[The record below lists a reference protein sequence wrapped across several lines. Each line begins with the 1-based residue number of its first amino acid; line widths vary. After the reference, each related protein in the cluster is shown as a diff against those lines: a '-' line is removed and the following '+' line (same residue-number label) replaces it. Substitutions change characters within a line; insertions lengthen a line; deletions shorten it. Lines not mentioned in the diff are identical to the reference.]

1 MNREISPLRKADDA
15 VTLDTT
21 GKTIEE
27 VTDLLFLMVI
37 FHGSCHIDHVLL
49 YHVLNLQ
56 NLIRYLLIDYL
67 YILDT
72 TGKTIEEVTDEIL
85 AMVSQ
90 IK

>member
-21 GKTIEE
+21 GK
-27 VTDLLFLMVI
+27 
-37 FHGSCHIDHVLL
+37 S
-49 YHVLNLQ
+49 
-56 NLIRYLLIDYL
+56 
-67 YILDT
+67 
-72 TGKTIEEVTDEIL
+72 IEEVTDEIL